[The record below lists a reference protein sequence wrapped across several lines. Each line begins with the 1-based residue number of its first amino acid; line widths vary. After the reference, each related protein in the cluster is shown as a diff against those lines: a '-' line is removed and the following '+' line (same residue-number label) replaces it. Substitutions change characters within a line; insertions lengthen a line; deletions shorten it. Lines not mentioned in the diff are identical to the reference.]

1 MKHKNIKL
9 LFFVLT
15 AIIVSITATS
25 CGPDEP
31 QFKISGTIKN
41 AEGKILYLSKVNTG
55 RIALIDSVKLD
66 DDGDFE
72 FSRPA
77 LKNYEFY
84 TLSLTKKG
92 HITLVVNGT
101 DEITVNADANDLQG
115 SYTVDGSEESN
126 HIKEM
131 NRMVMEADKKIEEMI
146 MNSPPETEF
155 TKNRIDSFI
164 QEFKV
169 KIADRYINK
178 APEKSS
184 AYYALHLTVGGGPLF
199 RPNIYRYDSK
209 CYATVATSMQKNMP
223 NSPRTKEICDIA
235 DRGMMATR
243 EISEEELAKFSTS
256 IKTASSN
263 AIGHFNIALP
273 DQTGKTKEL
282 SSLKGKVVLLDF
294 TFFSDE
300 IMIRRNSQLDDLY
313 MKYHDK
319 GFEIYQISYD
329 KLPHFWSTKAN
340 EYPWICVHDN
350 KGEMSQYLKTYN
362 ITTIP
367 TYFLINKENE
377 VVLRDAQIEDLEKE
391 IEKLLAE

>member
-9 LFFVLT
+9 LFFALA
-15 AIIVSITATS
+15 AIIVSVTATS

-66 DDGDFE
+66 EDGDFE

-115 SYTVDGSEESN
+115 SYTVDGSEDSN

-131 NRMVMEADKKIEEMI
+131 NRMVKETDQQILEMI
-146 MNSPPETEF
+146 KNSPPETEF
-155 TKNRIDSFI
+155 TKNRIDSLI
-164 QEFKV
+164 QELKV
-169 KIADRYINK
+169 KIADRYITK

-184 AYYALHLTVGGGPLF
+184 AYYALHLIVGGEPLF

-235 DRGMMATR
+235 KRGMIATR
-243 EISEEELAKFSTS
+243 EISEEELAELTTDL
-256 IKTASSN
+256 KTT
-263 AIGHFNIALP
+263 GHFNIALP
-273 DQTGKTKEL
+273 DHTGKTKEL
-282 SSLKGKVVLLDF
+282 SSLKDKVVLLDF
-294 TFFSDE
+294 TFFGDE
-300 IMIRRNSQLDDLY
+300 MMIRRNSQLDDLH

-329 KLPHFWSTKAN
+329 KQPHFWKTKAN
-340 EYPWICVHDN
+340 DYPWICVHDN